1 MATMWGLIE
10 MCFADARRADELV
23 ADLAS
28 RREVRLDPD
37 SALAGFAL
45 WPGRAARGVR
55 QAERGGDRR
64 RLVHQAGRAEAQDAA

>member
-10 MCFADARRADELV
+10 MCFADAQRAEELV
-23 ADLAS
+23 ADLTA

-37 SALAGFAL
+37 TALAGFAL

-55 QAERGGDRR
+55 QAERRGDRR
-64 RLVHQAGRAEAQDAA
+64 PLVHPAGRTEAQDAA